1 MYVNAVIEGSFP
13 IRKNG
18 KKTTTTLFLL
28 NQATTNTSF
37 SNWCVVYQTMV
48 LANTLQS

>member
-18 KKTTTTLFLL
+18 KKPQQHCFYLIKQQQIHLS
-28 NQATTNTSF
+28 AIG
-37 SNWCVVYQTMV
+37 V
-48 LANTLQS
+48 

>member
-1 MYVNAVIEGSFP
+1 MQLLRAHFGFVRMGN
-13 IRKNG
+13 
-18 KKTTTTLFLL
+18 KTTTTLFLL